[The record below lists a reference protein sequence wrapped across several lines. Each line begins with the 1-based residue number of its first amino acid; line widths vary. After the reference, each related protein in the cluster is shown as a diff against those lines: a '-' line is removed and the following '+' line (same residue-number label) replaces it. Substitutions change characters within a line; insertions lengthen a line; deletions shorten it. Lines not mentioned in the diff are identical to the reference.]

1 MKSFPVKCLQ
11 YNAMHQFGARSGPGV
26 RIDLLEALGGASVA
40 NGGGWMTLKAW
51 NEYKVAHDEQVKQ
64 VQLEQRAQALLGGG
78 EGGGASA
85 GAASGAGSASGS
97 DGDGAGGSELMSDSA
112 RYASVVRKF
121 FRFTGVVTDTAGGT
135 GLNFVYECLLGCESK
150 VSQWGAKEV
159 SACETFVTLVLSVGS
174 NHVSCLCCQAKADG
188 TWKNTAGTGR
198 LSTWLSK
205 KYPKIYETY
214 VLGVS
219 PHVRSKMVDGA
230 LVKYY
235 TFREAAA
242 CHIAYVLMC
251 ARDCRPFRLGKTAAF
266 QLFLGSIDPS
276 YHPPHRETCNRLLI
290 ALQLVHINRC
300 RLLFSQLREQ
310 RGPGGWLSL
319 QLDLWSSG
327 LSKEAYGGLTAT
339 YVARRDRA
347 QSRHVASRH
356 AARSHYRYLE
366 EVWLPSKKEF
376 DIAEVRRHLS
386 DDGGTGETKERV
398 LRVVS
403 KLLDFSAFP
412 YIEHSGANIAKWIIS
427 VLSKYSLTLA
437 DIKMIV
443 PDGASNGRKAL
454 RFVDHASCSTGNK
467 FPSRP

>member
-1 MKSFPVKCLQ
+1 MPGKWWNNCPAKDKMKSFPVKCLQ

-266 QLFLGSIDPS
+266 QLFLDSIDPS

-347 QSRHVASRH
+347 QSRHVALVTRDLTTGTSKRSGCRPRRSSTSLKC
-356 AARSHYRYLE
+356 AAISPTTALARPRSVYFE
-366 EVWLPSKKEF
+366 S
-376 DIAEVRRHLS
+376 
-386 DDGGTGETKERV
+386 
-398 LRVVS
+398 
-403 KLLDFSAFP
+403 
-412 YIEHSGANIAKWIIS
+412 
-427 VLSKYSLTLA
+427 
-437 DIKMIV
+437 
-443 PDGASNGRKAL
+443 
-454 RFVDHASCSTGNK
+454 
-467 FPSRP
+467 

>member
-1 MKSFPVKCLQ
+1 M
-11 YNAMHQFGARSGPGV
+11 
-26 RIDLLEALGGASVA
+26 
-40 NGGGWMTLKAW
+40 
-51 NEYKVAHDEQVKQ
+51 
-64 VQLEQRAQALLGGG
+64 
-78 EGGGASA
+78 
-85 GAASGAGSASGS
+85 
-97 DGDGAGGSELMSDSA
+97 
-112 RYASVVRKF
+112 
-121 FRFTGVVTDTAGGT
+121 
-135 GLNFVYECLLGCESK
+135 YECLLGCESK

-266 QLFLGSIDPS
+266 QLFLDSIDPS

-339 YVARRDRA
+339 YVARRDARRDRAQRRGPRAETARRDRAQRPRAETARRDRA
-347 QSRHVASRH
+347 QSRVQRPCAEPRAGPRAETARRDLGTRGVPGLCAGGGGGGVSRDLTTGTSKRSGCRPRRSSTSLKCAAISPTTADWRDQGACTSSREQVARLQ
-356 AARSHYRYLE
+356 R
-366 EVWLPSKKEF
+366 
-376 DIAEVRRHLS
+376 LS
-386 DDGGTGETKERV
+386 V
-398 LRVVS
+398 
-403 KLLDFSAFP
+403 
-412 YIEHSGANIAKWIIS
+412 H
-427 VLSKYSLTLA
+427 
-437 DIKMIV
+437 
-443 PDGASNGRKAL
+443 
-454 RFVDHASCSTGNK
+454 
-467 FPSRP
+467 